1 MSDFDLDFWCNMAA
15 EFDPTPSTRAATAPV
30 DNCTFCGGGDLFES
44 FDMGMICRG
53 CARVQPRGPAL
64 LAEYSREAGTHTIK
78 ASHMVGYTPARNFAK
93 LVNRTFGRNSDETA
107 AILRRHR
114 QFLAFF
120 DEQKTGKNQPHLHWQ
135 LSKMSAL
142 VGTALI
148 LPLRELKTRA
158 IRTRYEKLWINFEL
172 SLQNSDG

>member
-1 MSDFDLDFWCNMAA
+1 MSDFDLEFWCNLAA
-15 EFDPTPSTRAATAPV
+15 DFDPTPSIRAVAAPV
-30 DNCTFCGGGDLFES
+30 DNSTFCGGGDLFDS
-44 FDMGMICRG
+44 FDMSMVCRG

-78 ASHMVGYTPARNFAK
+78 VSHTAGYTPARNFSK

-107 AILRRHR
+107 AILRQHR

-120 DEQKTGKNQPHLHWQ
+120 EEQKTGKNQPHLHWQ
-135 LSKMSAL
+135 LSKLSAL

-158 IRTRYEKLWINFEL
+158 IRVRYEQLWVTFEL
-172 SLQNSDG
+172 SLQNSED